1 MALTDEQRAARAA
14 ALAKGR
20 ERAAANR
27 AAKAAAPD
35 EPPVVMPP
43 IVHEDAGPLGDPAAA
58 STGAAASE
66 SFSTQNGP
74 DTIEGAD
81 DFERFLLAQDDETRS
96 VLSDVEL
103 RVIFETETKRAAEER
118 KVLLKKAV
126 ATRALRHA
134 RATAGLIPAEAIAAQ
149 SLRDRMSQKVQWIIN
164 MPEAGNSGT
173 LIDQGVRIDGKLY
186 VHGQSVTGT
195 LAEYI
200 SYREIEG
207 RAHENERQFQGR
219 SRMAKLS
226 QTGMRFLNNEGHA

>member
-27 AAKAAAPD
+27 AAKAAAPV

-43 IVHEDAGPLGDPAAA
+43 IVHEG
-58 STGAAASE
+58 E
-66 SFSTQNGP
+66 SAPTPIAEP
-74 DTIEGAD
+74 DMAEEPVEFAD
-81 DFERFLLAQDDETRS
+81 DFERFLLSQDDETRS

-118 KVLLKKAV
+118 KVALKKAV
-126 ATRALRHA
+126 ATKALRHA

-149 SLRDRMSQKVQWIIN
+149 SLRDRLSQKVQWIIN

-200 SYREIEG
+200 SYRESEG

-219 SRMAKLS
+219 SRMSKLAQS
-226 QTGMRFLNNEGHA
+226 GMRFLNNEGHA

>member
-43 IVHEDAGPLGDPAAA
+43 IVHEG
-58 STGAAASE
+58 E
-66 SFSTQNGP
+66 SAPTPIAEP
-74 DTIEGAD
+74 DVADEPVEVSD

-118 KVLLKKAV
+118 KVSLKKTV
-126 ATRALRHA
+126 ATKALRHA
-134 RATAGLIPAEAIAAQ
+134 RATAGLIPVEAIAAQ
-149 SLRDRMSQKVQWIIN
+149 ALRDRLGQKVQWIIN

-219 SRMAKLS
+219 SRMSKLAQS
-226 QTGMRFLNNEGHA
+226 GMRFLNNEGHA